1 MRLLDGL
8 KITEYVQLVKNI
20 FKMNETDLQ
29 MHVVNYIRMQY
40 PKARFCASLGGIRTS
55 ISQARK
61 AKKTGYWAGFPDL
74 QICEPNHLYHGLFIE
89 IKTEKGRATAS
100 QKQWIKALNER
111 GYKAIICKGFS
122 ECKEQLDN
130 YLI

>member
-1 MRLLDGL
+1 
-8 KITEYVQLVKNI
+8 
-20 FKMNETDLQ
+20 MNETDLQ

-74 QICEPNHLYHGLFIE
+74 QITEPNKWYHGLFIE
-89 IKTEKGRATAS
+89 IKTETGRATKN
-100 QKQWIKALNER
+100 QRDWIKALNKR
-111 GYKAIICKGFS
+111 GYKAVICKGFQH
-122 ECKEQLDN
+122 CKDEIDN
-130 YLI
+130 YLK

>member
-1 MRLLDGL
+1 
-8 KITEYVQLVKNI
+8 
-20 FKMNETDLQ
+20 MNETDLQ

-55 ISQARK
+55 ISQAIK

-74 QICEPNHLYHGLFIE
+74 QICEPNQLYHGLFIE
-89 IKTEKGRATAS
+89 LKTEKGRATAS

-111 GYKAIICKGFS
+111 GYKSVICKGFM

-130 YLI
+130 YLM

>member
-1 MRLLDGL
+1 
-8 KITEYVQLVKNI
+8 
-20 FKMNETDLQ
+20 MNETDLQ

-55 ISQARK
+55 ISQAKK

-89 IKTEKGRATAS
+89 LKTEKGRATAS
-100 QKQWIKALNER
+100 QKEWIKALNER
-111 GYKAIICKGFS
+111 GYKAVICKGFM
-122 ECKEQLDN
+122 ECKEELDK
-130 YLI
+130 YLM